1 MQHICNNCWNIFNA
15 ILHNPIT
22 SHLTF
27 VSWILMVK
35 NKIINFILNHP
46 FYYNRF
52 RFLNGK
58 KKKSWTHFQC
68 VSFKIFQWYK

>member
-27 VSWILMVK
+27 VSWILMFK

-46 FYYNRF
+46 LDDNLIF

-58 KKKSWTHFQC
+58 KNIVNPFSMWSLQDLSM
-68 VSFKIFQWYK
+68 V